1 MENRKRRSVKH
12 IIIGVVIV
20 TFLVGISFIT
30 ARNLMVVKDEIDSQM
45 ENHGEIMVG
54 EVISNLSNVYH
65 SELIMDDLMN
75 DQIEIALES
84 LQLMD
89 IQSLEGILESGTDTQ
104 QSDADGA
111 LDEIN
116 FISSSGEI
124 IYSNLSGNIGEYL
137 DANHPV
143 MEMLKSGEDKIIEE
157 VRQSTTDSSYYKYGA
172 VRIGDLAVQVGIN
185 ADAYMDFKDA
195 TSMQQV
201 LSDVASRDDV
211 RYAQFV
217 GSDAIVSADSTNLE
231 LGTKVADDKIT
242 KALTGETVTGLEE
255 DDNYGLTYEVNMPIV
270 SDTGEVIG
278 VARLGLSMDETTQAF
293 SEILKGT
300 LVQLILTLVAVSA
313 LLSFIISKLLGPLKS
328 AELALVTMEKGDF
341 SVTLSEKDL
350 NRPDEFGSM
359 MRALNAMKANLQELI
374 RQVKVSGDTMMH
386 SSHALSESTASATNA
401 GMNVAQATDQ
411 IAQMASEQAQGMTRL
426 VEDAHVLGEEIQTNS
441 TLAMEAYGLGDQARD
456 KSDEG
461 LVIVRQLLNHNLINN
476 EKSEQVTDVIGQVQN
491 YVAEAESIIEI
502 INNIA
507 SQTNLLALNASIEA
521 ARAGE
526 SGRGFAVVADE
537 IRKLS
542 DETSK
547 ATMDIEQLIKNIQ
560 GHTNEAVKT
569 IDDMNEIVK
578 TQNLSIED
586 TSAIFTAT
594 SEAVNSLI
602 EKLSAVE
609 NRMTHLSES
618 KDGMVVAMDSIS
630 STIQET
636 SASTQEVSSS
646 MEEQMAMIEEVDA
659 HAESARVLSEEL
671 DKLLSKF
678 KID

>member
-185 ADAYMDFKDA
+185 ADAYMDFKGA

-231 LGTKVADDKIT
+231 LGTKVVDDKIT

-386 SSHALSESTASATNA
+386 SSHALSESTASATDA

>member
-89 IQSLEGILESGTDTQ
+89 IQSLEGILESGTDVQ
-104 QSDADGA
+104 QSDTDGA

-124 IYSNLSGNIGEYL
+124 IYSNLSGNIGQYL
-137 DANHPV
+137 DSNHPV

-172 VRIGDLAVQVGIN
+172 VRIGDLAVQVGID

-300 LVQLILTLVAVSA
+300 LVQLLLTLVAVSA
-313 LLSFIISKLLGPLKS
+313 LLSFIISKLLEPLKS

-374 RQVKVSGDTMMH
+374 RQVKVSGDTMLH
-386 SSHALSESTASATNA
+386 SSQSLSESTASATDA
-401 GMNVAQATDQ
+401 GTNVAQATDQ

-461 LVIVRQLLNHNLINN
+461 LAIVRQLLNHNLTNN
-476 EKSEQVTDVIGQVQN
+476 EKSEQVTEVIGQVQN

-586 TSAIFTAT
+586 TSAIFTST

-609 NRMTHLSES
+609 SRMTHLSES